1 MSFFCRLH
9 LQGHNH
15 LILLILRRT
24 SNLFPNPFPIVG
36 KGLNRSACRSY
47 INVSSTHQ
55 RVGMFFF
62 RLRWTLV
69 DNMKSNTMLKH
80 LGVCRAAGGEKPP
93 KSGGGGS
100 EPCERGELTQGL
112 FIGQLPAS
120 YRPAIGQLSASYRPA
135 NETSAIK
142 IFGIKS

>member
-47 INVSSTHQ
+47 IYVSSTHH
-55 RVGMFFF
+55 RVGMSLLFVAHAL
-62 RLRWTLV
+62 RL
-69 DNMKSNTMLKH
+69 SNTMLKH
-80 LGVCRAAGGEKPP
+80 LGVCRAGGGEKPP
-93 KSGGGGS
+93 KSEGGGS
-100 EPCERGELTQGL
+100 ERQRARGGITLL
-112 FIGQLPAS
+112 FVKTFVTIL
-120 YRPAIGQLSASYRPA
+120 RPADIHFLIVVFDEIR
-135 NETSAIK
+135 NL
-142 IFGIKS
+142 